1 MTETAAWLRPA
12 VAGSVVLGCGIGLA
26 RFGFVP
32 MFPAMVGAGWVE
44 GGGAGLLGAA
54 NLAGYLLG
62 ALGAGRVAA
71 RIGFRPTLDMAMA
84 MAGISL
90 LACAA
95 PAPLLWFVVWRALA
109 GVAGGLL
116 MSLAGPAVQAAVAP
130 RHRGAAS
137 GVVIAGV
144 GAGVVVLSLVLPWLL
159 MAGVGAGWAGLGVL
173 ILIGWAWS
181 RRYWPPAS
189 PARDPAAP
197 SVSAGQL
204 VLAYGFSGAGMV
216 PPMVYLADL
225 AVRGRG
231 LGVGMSSGI
240 WLLFGIGG
248 MIGTVLGGRAVD
260 ALGPSRAL
268 RLWLTAQ
275 VAALGFALWPGG
287 GAVWLAAAAI
297 MSGFSGVGVS
307 AVALAALRRQAG
319 PGAAGLWPRATAGY
333 AAAQA
338 ATGFALAWLFAQSG
352 QQHWPVFTAGLLF
365 SLAALATGWR
375 ASRDG

>member
-1 MTETAAWLRPA
+1 MTETVAWLRPA
-12 VAGSVVLGCGIGLA
+12 LAGSVALGCCIGFA

-44 GGGAGLLGAA
+44 GAGAGLLGAA
-54 NLAGYLLG
+54 NLTGYLLG
-62 ALGAGRVAA
+62 ALCAQRVAR
-71 RIGFRPTLDMAMA
+71 RIGFRPTLELAMGA
-84 MAGISL
+84 AGVSL
-90 LACAA
+90 LACAT
-95 PAPLLWFVVWRALA
+95 PAPLLWFVIWRALA

-130 RHRGAAS
+130 RFRGAAS

-144 GAGVVVLSLVLPWLL
+144 GAGVIVLSLVLPWLL
-159 MAGVGAGWAGLGVL
+159 MLGVGAGWAGLGVL
-173 ILIGWAWS
+173 TLLGWAWS
-181 RRYWPPAS
+181 RRHWPPAS
-189 PARDPAAP
+189 PPRDSAAP
-197 SVSAGQL
+197 AVPAVQL
-204 VLAYGFSGAGMV
+204 VVAYGFSGAGMV

-231 LGVGMSSGI
+231 LGVGMSSGV
-240 WLLFGIGG
+240 WLLFGLGG

-275 VAALGFALWPGG
+275 VAALCFALWPGG
-287 GAVWLAAAAI
+287 GAAWLGAAAI

-319 PGAAGLWPRATAGY
+319 PGAAGLWPRATAAY

-352 QQHWPVFTAGLLF
+352 QEHWPVFSAGLVF